1 MTTAREDLTRAFER
15 HASFR
20 VARMVADEILK
31 KRDRELA
38 EKIRNRPFVEH
49 YGHGTFLEGSE
60 TAADLIDPDKE

>member
-31 KRDRELA
+31 KNARELA
-38 EKIRNRPFVEH
+38 EAIRADVKADKADRPRH
-49 YGHGTFLEGSE
+49 NQGRLA
-60 TAADLIDPDKE
+60 AADLIDPDKE